1 MCRKIFRLLL
11 FLLFYIVVVLVAFF
25 FFFVSLLL
33 LFLQYFCCCIFVI
46 VLVTAATRYIRSSKQ
61 LQVIAPLFIGVS
73 QIVATATAIVAT
85 RVTLSFALLQWFSL
99 YLFSTTTPHANKN
112 WQIKR
117 KQQQKVAATIAITA
131 RH

>member
-1 MCRKIFRLLL
+1 MQKNFSI
-11 FLLFYIVVVLVAFF
+11 IVVLAFLYCCCSCCFF

>member
-1 MCRKIFRLLL
+1 MCAEKFFDYCCSCFFILLL
-11 FLLFYIVVVLVAFF
+11 FLLLF